1 MTEPRQRRQLL
12 GTVLTVVLILVAVL
26 AHSANG
32 DRYDA
37 TGESSVPGE
46 RAAVMQRAS
55 DLAARAMSYDSTASD
70 KDLAKVEQDMTTD
83 MRVEYERT
91 LPSAATRKK
100 QVGTGVKVIANVSR
114 VGIVSL
120 TKDEA
125 SVLVF
130 VNQQASAKTT
140 KKVLESPTWRILR
153 LVRQDSQWLL
163 GGMEAP

>member
-1 MTEPRQRRQLL
+1 MSEPRQRRQLL
-12 GTVLTVVLILVAVL
+12 GTILGVIVLLLVVL
-26 AHSANG
+26 AHGASG
-32 DRYDA
+32 DRYASD
-37 TGESSVPGE
+37 GESAVPGE

-55 DLAARAMSYDSTASD
+55 VLAAGALSYDSTATASD
-70 KDLAKVEQDMTTD
+70 RMKIEQDMTSD
-83 MRVEYERT
+83 MRAEYERA
-91 LPSAATRKK
+91 LPSAAARRK
-100 QVGTGVKVIANVSR
+100 QAGIGAKVVANVGR

-130 VNQQASAKTT
+130 VNQQASATTT